1 MHQPPFG
8 MSYPKARL
16 FHLTSAAG
24 EANPRRRG
32 SLLFH
37 HLAIIQDN
45 RGEKKKEYKTTP
57 KPEGAGE
64 GRTTSKKKK
73 YQPFLN
79 TVQWCSQ
86 TKQ

>member
-45 RGEKKKEYKTTP
+45 RGEKKEYKTTP

>member
-45 RGEKKKEYKTTP
+45 RGEKEK
-57 KPEGAGE
+57 
-64 GRTTSKKKK
+64 
-73 YQPFLN
+73 N
-79 TVQWCSQ
+79 
-86 TKQ
+86 TKQPQNPKEQGKGEQLARRKNISHS